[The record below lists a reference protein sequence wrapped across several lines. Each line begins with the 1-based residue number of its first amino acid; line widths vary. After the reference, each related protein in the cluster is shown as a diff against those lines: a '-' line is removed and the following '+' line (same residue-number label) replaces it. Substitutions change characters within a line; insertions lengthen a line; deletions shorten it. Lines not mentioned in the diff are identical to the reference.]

1 MEVHD
6 RGTMKWVSLMLP
18 EHVEELR
25 KVFSVKKE
33 KPILDE
39 QQMDEIDHTLKQSI
53 QQQKMLQLTYYDA
66 GHFRTVRGTLAKI
79 DQRHGYIILCD
90 GVGKS
95 IPLRDVIDA
104 EIVYRTERNEIIG
117 S

>member
-18 EHVEELR
+18 EHIAELR
-25 KVFSVKKE
+25 EIFTVKKE

-39 QQMDEIDHTLKQSI
+39 QQRDEIDYTLKRSI
-53 QQQKMLQLTYYDA
+53 EYEEPLRLTYYDA
-66 GHFRTVRGTLAKI
+66 GQFRTVQGTLAKI
-79 DQRHGYIILCD
+79 DQRRGYIMLCD

-104 EIVYRTERNEIIG
+104 EIMFY
-117 S
+117 